1 MDKNMQALAIII
13 SFVGLITVP
22 FIVHFLSQKRDR
34 ENREYNKRADTRKR
48 QIQAARE
55 YVDKWSNLIFIVG
68 EMNNKVLQSNS
79 VNDMLQT
86 LDRESFSRLTFLMEE
101 VNKQVDS
108 LHILNDEELLIW
120 HSKFLPSLLPMIKYQ
135 MEVLDNAAK
144 NNNFSIDKNRLKVL
158 SKACID
164 CTVVFARMKYKL
176 DELEQT
182 LK

>member
-34 ENREYNKRADTRKR
+34 ENREYNKRANTRKG

-101 VNKQVDS
+101 VNK
-108 LHILNDEELLIW
+108 
-120 HSKFLPSLLPMIKYQ
+120 
-135 MEVLDNAAK
+135 
-144 NNNFSIDKNRLKVL
+144 
-158 SKACID
+158 
-164 CTVVFARMKYKL
+164 
-176 DELEQT
+176 
-182 LK
+182 